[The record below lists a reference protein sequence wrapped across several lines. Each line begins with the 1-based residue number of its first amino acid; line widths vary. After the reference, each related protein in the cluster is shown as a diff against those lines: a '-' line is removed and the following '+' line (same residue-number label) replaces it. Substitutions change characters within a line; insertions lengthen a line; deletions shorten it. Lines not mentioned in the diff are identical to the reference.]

1 MIFRMDHMNINT
13 IDLEKS
19 LAFYKEA
26 FGLTEIRRNEAKDGS
41 FILVYLNDQPK
52 SFILEITWL
61 ANRNEP
67 YDLDDSEIHL
77 CFRVDDYESAL
88 KKHKEMGIVCMENE
102 KMGIYFVEDP
112 DGHWVEVAPER

>member
-13 IDLEKS
+13 IELDKS
-19 LAFYKEA
+19 LSFYKEA
-26 FGLTEIRRNEAKDGS
+26 FGLQEIRRNEAKDGS
-41 FILVYLNDQPK
+41 FILVYLTDEPK
-52 SFILEITWL
+52 AFILEITWL
-61 ANRNEP
+61 ADRKDP

-77 CFRVDDYESAL
+77 CFRVDDYDAAL
-88 KKHKEMGIVCMENE
+88 KKHKEMGIVCMEND